1 MKDFTNVAGGVTSF
15 AGGVNLKCFYQLH
28 MKAAFWSDGNE
39 LELQNWVAKPVDPE
53 RNFCVYLNGTDGM
66 WYLTDC
72 SDQRFYTCKVSN
84 GNIMSSHLM
93 IVQPEVLLL
102 E

>member
-1 MKDFTNVAGGVTSF
+1 
-15 AGGVNLKCFYQLH
+15 

-84 GNIMSSHLM
+84 GNNIMSSHLM
-93 IVQPEVLLL
+93 KV
-102 E
+102 

>member
-1 MKDFTNVAGGVTSF
+1 
-15 AGGVNLKCFYQLH
+15 

-53 RNFCVYLNGTDGM
+53 GNFCVYLNGTDGM

-72 SDQRFYTCKVSN
+72 SDKRFYTCKVSN
-84 GNIMSSHLM
+84 GNNIGSHLM
-93 IVQPEVLLL
+93 KVQPEVLSL
-102 E
+102 EDAIMI